1 MSNNERLRAM
11 VLVYQP
17 ELTHS
22 VWQDV
27 VSRHRTVKGLEK
39 HLRKGVKDGKWWGW
53 RIIRIEKEVLGNP

>member
-1 MSNNERLRAM
+1 MMRAM

-27 VSRHRTVKGLEK
+27 ISRHRTAKGLEK
-39 HLRKGVKDGKWWGW
+39 YLRKGVKDGKWWGW
-53 RIIRIEKEVLGNP
+53 RIIRVEKEVLGDT